1 MSFIFFFCL
10 WKLHLVVKRL
20 FCVIG
25 YIGEEVTAFCARST
39 STSKCALGTVYA
51 CDRQVLTQFL
61 AFYLKIISC
70 DGVVIYAHMDT
81 HKEVRKK
88 YRCPALSLS
97 AHFPWDR
104 RSWWSQ
110 HSPFWLGWV
119 ANKPQQSSGICL
131 SNTHTHTHT
140 WLFAWVLGLKLRSLH
155 SHSKNFCP
163 LCHLPSSWKQFPIY
177 GKRRPKVIYRIF
189 E

>member
-1 MSFIFFFCL
+1 M
-10 WKLHLVVKRL
+10 VVKKL

-81 HKEVRKK
+81 HKEVRKNIGVL
-88 YRCPALSLS
+88 LSLYLPIS
-97 AHFPWDR
+97 LETGALGEASTHHF
-104 RSWWSQ
+104 
-110 HSPFWLGWV
+110 G
-119 ANKPQQSSGICL
+119 
-131 SNTHTHTHT
+131 
-140 WLFAWVLGLKLRSLH
+140 
-155 SHSKNFCP
+155 
-163 LCHLPSSWKQFPIY
+163 
-177 GKRRPKVIYRIF
+177 
-189 E
+189 